1 MSDNNTNK
9 PLTFPITHD
18 PFSGYSYK
26 KGQQHLIDGEHDQN
40 KMDGNHLF
48 QHPLGK
54 KYFDRLNIHRAN
66 LFSCHTFI
74 SNVNHNF

>member
-26 KGQQHLIDGEHDQN
+26 KGQQHLIDEEHDEN
-40 KMDGNHLF
+40 KMDENQTF

-54 KYFDRLNIHRAN
+54 KYFDRLYIHRV
-66 LFSCHTFI
+66 LFLCNTFI
-74 SNVNHNF
+74 S